1 MYYNEIGRAGRDGA
15 HARCTLILTSEDITK
30 YSGGM
35 WTKDKDAQQQEQQL
49 DAIRGVRE
57 FALNWPASAPRG
69 LVLCRGA
76 RRSRG
81 AWREGGARS
90 GPRSG
95 AVA

>member
-69 LVLCRGA
+69 RTLQRRPPEQRSVA
-76 RRSRG
+76 RESR
-81 AWREGGARS
+81 
-90 GPRSG
+90 
-95 AVA
+95 